1 MGGFR
6 FHDSLTRTVREF
18 RSLEEE
24 RTGRRLVRMYNCGPT
39 VYADQ
44 QIGNYRNYTCWDVL
58 RRALLLGGYEVRQV
72 INITDVGHLTD
83 DDLADATGED
93 KLEGAAKRENLR
105 AYDIAR
111 KYEAH
116 YREERLKLNMLE
128 PEFWPRATDHVPEM
142 IAHIEE
148 LIRRGYAYATPA
160 GNVYFEVAKFPAY
173 GKLSGNRVEALDA
186 GARVEVLEEK
196 RNPAD
201 FALWKRDEKH
211 QMQWDSPWGRGF
223 PGWHIEC
230 SAMSRKYLGDELDI
244 HTGGEDNAFPHHEC
258 EIAQSEAVTG
268 KQFVRFW
275 LHCRFL
281 LVDGAKMGKSK
292 GNWYLIGDVEKR
304 GWSMRALRYFLLSA
318 HYRAPINFT
327 WEGLDAAKGA
337 VESFDAMTR
346 RVIASMRPDDDP
358 AVIAACAR
366 FDREFLAALQDD
378 LNISAALAV
387 AHEFRNAVNRV
398 AAFSVADAAR
408 VGSSL
413 ERLDSVLA
421 LDLPNPTVE
430 RVSGLGL
437 SSSYTVIAP
446 RDDPQ
451 QNDVAIEIY
460 QRHVARSHKD
470 FQEADRIRDR
480 LLAQGIV
487 LEDTPQ
493 GVRWYR
499 K

>member
-6 FHDSLTRTVREF
+6 FHDSLTRAVREF
-18 RSLEEE
+18 RSIEEE
-24 RTGRRLVRMYNCGPT
+24 RTGRKLVRMYNCGPT

-58 RRALLLGGYEVRQV
+58 RRALILGGYEVLQV

-116 YREERLKLNMLE
+116 YREDRRKLNMLE

-142 IAHIEE
+142 IEHIEE

-160 GNVYFEVAKFPAY
+160 GNVYFEVARFPAY

-230 SAMSRKYLGDELDI
+230 SAMSRKYLGDEIDI

-268 KQFVRFW
+268 KPFVRFW

-292 GNWYLIGDVEKR
+292 GNWYLLEDVEKR
-304 GWSMRALRYFLLSA
+304 GWSMRALRYLLLSA
-318 HYRAPINFT
+318 HYRAPMNFT
-327 WEGLDAAKGA
+327 WDALDAAKAAVEGLDAMVRGMVEDAK
-337 VESFDAMTR
+337 SPD
-346 RVIASMRPDDDP
+346 RPEV
-358 AVIAACAR
+358 AAAC
-366 FDREFLAALQDD
+366 DRAGTAFLAALQDD
-378 LNISAALAV
+378 LNVSAALSSV
-387 AHEFRNAVNRV
+387 FEFRGAVNR
-398 AAFSVADAAR
+398 AGALSPGDARR
-408 VGSSL
+408 VR
-413 ERLDSVLA
+413 ERITSIDSVL
-421 LDLPNPTVE
+421 
-430 RVSGLGL
+430 GLGL
-437 SSSYTVIAP
+437 LEQSSGGGDAAIDAL
-446 RDDPQ
+446 
-451 QNDVAIEIY
+451 VADR
-460 QRHVARSHKD
+460 QAARKAKD
-470 FQEADRIRDR
+470 FAKADAIRKELD
-480 LLAQGIV
+480 ATGIV

-493 GVRWYR
+493 GVRWFR

>member
-1 MGGFR
+1 MSGFR

-24 RTGRRLVRMYNCGPT
+24 RTGRKLVRMYNCGPT

-44 QIGNYRNYTCWDVL
+44 QIGNYRTYTCWDVL
-58 RRALLLGGYEVRQV
+58 RRALLLGGYEIQQV

-93 KLEGAAKRENLR
+93 KLEGAARREKLD
-105 AYDIAR
+105 AFQIAR
-111 KYEAH
+111 KYEEH
-116 YREERLKLNMLE
+116 YREDRRKLNMLE
-128 PEFWPRATDHVPEM
+128 PEFWPRATEHVPEM

-196 RNPAD
+196 RNAAD
-201 FALWKRDEKH
+201 FALWKREEKH
-211 QMQWDSPWGRGF
+211 LMQWDSPWGKGF

-230 SAMSRKYLGDELDI
+230 SAMARKYLGDTLDI

-268 KQFVRFW
+268 KPFVRFW
-275 LHCRFL
+275 LHSRFL

-292 GNWYLIGDVEKR
+292 GNWYLLADVEKR
-304 GWSMRALRYFLLSA
+304 GWSMRALRYLFLSA

-327 WEGLDAAKGA
+327 FQALDGATAA
-337 VESFDAMTR
+337 VESLESMARGLVLDANRATR
-346 RVIASMRPDDDP
+346 PEVTERCR
-358 AVIAACAR
+358 AVS
-366 FDREFLAALQDD
+366 DRFLAALQDD
-378 LNISAALAV
+378 LNVSLALSV
-387 AHEFRNAVNRV
+387 VHEFRTFVNKHTPFSAAEREAVLGTL
-398 AAFSVADAAR
+398 AAV
-408 VGSSL
+408 
-413 ERLDSVLA
+413 DSVLG
-421 LDLPNPTVE
+421 LDLVE
-430 RVSGLGL
+430 RVPG
-437 SSSYTVIAP
+437 AP
-446 RDDPQ
+446 SAATARTSAD
-451 QNDVAIEIY
+451 AEID
-460 QRHVARSHKD
+460 RLV
-470 FQEADRIRDR
+470 ADRQAARKSKEFAKADAIRKELD
-480 LLAQGIV
+480 AKGIV

-493 GVRWYR
+493 GVRWFR

>member
-1 MGGFR
+1 MSGFR

-18 RSLEEE
+18 RSIEEE
-24 RTGRRLVRMYNCGPT
+24 RTGRKLVRMYNCGPT

-83 DDLADATGED
+83 DDAADATGED

-111 KYEAH
+111 KYEAR
-116 YREERLKLNMLE
+116 YRDDRRKLNMLE
-128 PEFWPRATDHVPEM
+128 PEFWPRATEHVPEM

-148 LIRRGYAYATPA
+148 LIRRGYAYPTPA

-173 GKLSGNRVEALDA
+173 GRLSGNRVEALDA

-196 RNPAD
+196 RHPAD

-230 SAMSRKYLGDELDI
+230 SAMARKYLGDEIDI

-268 KQFVRFW
+268 KPFVRFW

-292 GNWYLIGDVEKR
+292 GNWYLVEDVEKR
-304 GWSMRALRYFLLSA
+304 GWSMRALRYLLLSA
-318 HYRAPINFT
+318 HYRAPMNFT
-327 WEGLDAAKGA
+327 WEALEGAQRA
-337 VESFDAMTR
+337 VESLQAMER
-346 RVIASMRPDDDP
+346 GIVVDESRPDRTEVASACD
-358 AVIAACAR
+358 AAGER
-366 FDREFLAALQDD
+366 FLAGLRDD
-378 LNISAALAV
+378 LNISAALSV
-387 AHEFRNAVNRV
+387 VHEFKSWVNRSGPFSASDV
-398 AAFSVADAAR
+398 QRVEARLDAF
-408 VGSSL
+408 
-413 ERLDSVLA
+413 DSVLGLE
-421 LDLPNPTVE
+421 LDRVRHPPNVGPVNVMTSE
-430 RVSGLGL
+430 S
-437 SSSYTVIAP
+437 I
-446 RDDPQ
+446 DDLV
-451 QNDVAIEIY
+451 NTRYAI
-460 QRHVARSHKD
+460 
-470 FQEADRIRDR
+470 DR
-480 LLAQGIV
+480 LVKERDEARKARDFARADAIRKELDAKGIV

-493 GVRWYR
+493 GVRWFR